1 MDLFTDPGSWYDA
14 HQLLIGQAGVN
25 VLLALSVWLTLY
37 AGQLALA
44 SIGFMAIGAY
54 TSVLTAIHWHL
65 PLVFGALLGALFAA
79 FCGLLIGLPVLRL
92 RGIFLAIATIG
103 FGEVVR
109 YGFILNIKI
118 TGEGQGLNNPNAD
131 PGALWPVWLTVV
143 LAVIGFRYLLRTR
156 AGLAMAAIREDETA
170 AASSG
175 IDVSRYQLS
184 AFVGGAAL
192 AGLAG
197 ALDAHL
203 NFFVDP
209 TEYTFSR
216 AVLVLVF
223 VVVGGVAS
231 VYGPVAG
238 AIALTALPEVFRSV
252 GSFRDVAYGAILLIV
267 VLFAPKG
274 LLAPKVWR
282 LPRLRRKAQ
291 EA

>member
-1 MDLFTDPGSWYDA
+1 MDLFTDPSSWYDA

-54 TSVLTAIHWHL
+54 TSVLASIHWHL
-65 PLVFGALLGALFAA
+65 PLVVGALLGALFAA
-79 FCGLLIGLPVLRL
+79 LCGLLIGLPVLRL

-109 YGFILNIKI
+109 YGFILNIPI
-118 TGEGQGLNNPNAD
+118 TGEGQGLNNPDAD

-143 LAVIGFRYLLRTR
+143 IAVVGFRYLLRTR
-156 AGLAMAAIREDETA
+156 AGLAMAAIREDEIA

-184 AFVGGAAL
+184 AFVAGAAL

-223 VVVGGVAS
+223 VVVGGVAT

-238 AIALTALPEVFRSV
+238 AIVLTALPEIFRSV

-274 LLAPKVWR
+274 LIAPNAWR
-282 LPRLRRKAQ
+282 LPRLRRKTSA
-291 EA
+291 